1 MAFWQ
6 KQEIAGE
13 YTPDRSPRRQRG
25 KRGLSIATASLIACT
40 LPLMGMSAAY
50 AAPIDGAPS
59 IGDSLFA
66 GIGNTGYDVKH
77 YDVDINY
84 TFDAKTD
91 RAARSVVAQ
100 NTITANAP
108 VELGS
113 FSLDFEGMNVDA
125 ITVNGAPATF
135 TRSSDSTI
143 ESYKLHIVPAT
154 PVVGDFTVVVN
165 YSGVPVTHNDNDG
178 SEEGWYHTPDG
189 AIVLGQPVG
198 AMAWLPSNNTPAD
211 KATFDIALTVPTTIG
226 GKPAG
231 AVSNGEMVGKA
242 VSEDGLE
249 TTWNW
254 SQQNQM
260 ATMSAMLGIGN
271 YDITEGSITLL
282 SGKVIPEWTF
292 VDSELSTSAK
302 ATTELRRKEIQE
314 ITQFLESKY
323 GPYPGNSTGF
333 VVDISNVGYA
343 LETQDRS
350 YFPSTPGKSTL
361 VHEMAH
367 QWFGTAVTPADWN
380 SIWISEGQASYASN
394 LYNEGHGGTA
404 TKTTYHNTWRSTAP
418 GSANWTV
425 ASAAMTDQR
434 QLFGWQVYTR
444 GGMTFEALRQ
454 VVGDDTFFAILQAWT
469 QNNNGKSMVTENFIS
484 LASEMSGKDL
494 TAFFQDWIYDTD
506 KPAWPSFWTLGL
518 GSDPADGVVAPGD
531 EITYT
536 LTATNAGQVDL
547 AGTAQVD
554 LAGVLDDATLD
565 TAALDPS
572 LTLTGTTLNWAVPT
586 TTGTNAAT
594 ANFSVKLS
602 DRAYDAALDATASGS
617 LGSTCT
623 TCTTAHT
630 TAAVPV
636 ITDDDLTDSNRGD
649 LVVPATAVPGDMIT
663 VDFANDAY
671 NGTTVTGVL
680 FSDPLDLGASAV
692 AEAAAKFKIPANAP
706 LGKHRVAVFDSI
718 GLLIGW
724 ADIELVAAPVDTKP
738 PATGTGNGSGL
749 SSTGSDDAGL
759 WVAGGAAALL
769 LLGGGALLLAR
780 RRTVAE

>member
-1 MAFWQ
+1 MAFWHRQ
-6 KQEIAGE
+6 DPALEHTLGQDGGGK
-13 YTPDRSPRRQRG
+13 RRG
-25 KRGLSIATASLIACT
+25 RGLSIATASLIACT
-40 LPLMGMSAAY
+40 LPLMGMSAAN

-66 GIGNTGYDVKH
+66 GIGNTGYEVKH

-84 TFDAKTD
+84 TFDAKAD

-108 VELGS
+108 VELGK

-125 ITVNGAPATF
+125 ITVNGAPATWER
-135 TRSSDSTI
+135 TTNKPT
-143 ESYKLHIVPAT
+143 EAYKLIILPAA

-165 YSGVPVTHNDNDG
+165 YSGVPTKHIDNDG
-178 SEEGWYHTPDG
+178 SPEGWVPTSDG

-211 KATFDIALTVPTTIG
+211 KATFDISLTVPTTIG

-231 AVSNGEMVGKA
+231 AVSNGEMVGKT
-242 VSEDGLE
+242 VSTDGLE

-271 YDITEGSITLL
+271 YDITEGTITLL

-292 VDSELSTSAK
+292 VDSALSAPNK
-302 ATTELRRKEIQE
+302 ATTELRRLEIQE

-404 TKTTYHNTWRSTAP
+404 TKSTYHTMWNGTAA
-418 GSANWTV
+418 GHARWTI
-425 ASAAMTDQR
+425 ATAAMTDQTD
-434 QLFGWQVYTR
+434 LFGWQVYNR
-444 GGMTFEALRQ
+444 GGMAFEALRQ

-469 QNNNGKSMVTENFIS
+469 QNNNGKSMVTEDFIA
-484 LASEMSGKDL
+484 LANATSGKDL
-494 TAFFQDWIYDTD
+494 TAFFQDWVYDAD
-506 KPAWPSFWTLGL
+506 KPAWPSLWTLGL

-565 TAALDPS
+565 AAALDPS
-572 LTLTGTTLNWAVPT
+572 LTLTGTTLTWAVPA
-586 TTGTNAAT
+586 TTGTNTAT
-594 ANFSVKLS
+594 VDFSVQVG
-602 DRAYDAALDATASGS
+602 DRAYGAALDATATGS
-617 LGSTCT
+617 LGATCT
-623 TCTTAHT
+623 TCATAHT

-636 ITDDDLTDSNRGD
+636 ITGDDLTDSNRGG
-649 LVVPATAVPGDMIT
+649 LVAPAKAVPGDMVTIDLASAAHDGET
-663 VDFANDAY
+663 VS
-671 NGTTVTGVL
+671 GVL
-680 FSDPLDLGASAV
+680 FSDPIALGSSPVAS
-692 AEAAAKFKIPANAP
+692 AAAKFKIPANAP
-706 LGKHRVAVFDSI
+706 LGKHRIAVLDSI

-749 SSTGSDDAGL
+749 SSTGSDDTGL

-780 RRTVAE
+780 RRATAE